1 MSEKFMPSSRGK
13 TGTKKVN
20 EWFKESLIPSIGKMG
35 NQRHLGAIRDS
46 FGTMIPLIIAGS
58 IGVLVNAII
67 FGGAGSGYVSV
78 LGLIA
83 KAVNPDMSWESIGSN
98 LIGNLETGWGQT
110 SRIMGFAFGSI
121 STVTVGMMSI
131 WFSFLFGYY
140 IAVSRGFSNPIIAGM
155 VSTASFILA
164 GMGEITFFMD
174 AKGLI
179 TAIIF
184 GLISTELFIKLSS
197 VRALNIKLPDGVP
210 PAVGKSFAVFLPVV
224 ITFAVIA
231 GINIIVFAPAIV
243 LKDLYV
249 QTGKFQTITGDD
261 VNKLLEAIRNANIA
275 IPEFE
280 KYADLLAKLQ
290 ASAIDANSFK
300 AFIEGLNGTDKS
312 VVASFIAIVNGS
324 TSLGNAAGNIVQIA
338 SSSNIKLTLVNDQL
352 IVSLSWQAIQLTY
365 QQFGM
370 GAAIYQFITSWFI
383 TFATGDGALGL
394 AIVFV
399 LFVGIF
405 WFFGIH
411 GSNLMAGIFEPIFW
425 MVLGI
430 NSAIV
435 AQAGSYEIAAAT
447 GSMGVF
453 TKPFFDAY
461 MYVGGS
467 GATLGLLTMTLAF
480 SKRQE
485 LKEVAKYAT
494 PAGVFQ
500 INEPAI
506 FGYPI
511 ILNPV
516 YAIPFIFAPIANLMV
531 GWIFSPA
538 VLGFVNYSTVAAP
551 WTAPWFVT
559 AVITSLDIRALI
571 PAIIVFGLDMLIY
584 LPFVLLDNK
593 LYFKKLKLN
602 NPDQYDVEMKY
613 FNDPEYRFNYDT
625 NRKVEGLKNKGE
637 LAIADAMEINAF
649 WKKRMTDAEKLEMRK
664 QESMNKALEKQKIYN
679 EKAQALEKKRAL
691 KAQMLKPKWD
701 EHKAKKANKN

>member
-1 MSEKFMPSSRGK
+1 MSK
-13 TGTKKVN
+13 TVTPNNSHPRANK
-20 EWFKESLIPSIGKMG
+20 EAQSWFKKAVIPAVTKMG
-35 NQRHLGAIRDS
+35 NQRHLGAIRDA

-58 IGVLVNAII
+58 IGILVNAII

-83 KAVNPDMSWESIGSN
+83 KAFNGDMSWAKVGSD
-98 LIGNLETGWGQT
+98 LIGNLDTGWGQT

-121 STVTVGMMSI
+121 STVTMGMMSI

-155 VSTASFILA
+155 ISTGSFILI
-164 GMGEITFFMD
+164 GMGEVTFFMD

-179 TAIIF
+179 VAIIF
-184 GLISTELFIKLSS
+184 GLLATELFIKLSS
-197 VRALNIKLPDGVP
+197 VRALNLKLPDGVP

-249 QTGKFQTITGDD
+249 SVGKYQSITGDE
-261 VNKLLEAIRNANIA
+261 VNKLLAAIREANIGL
-275 IPEFE
+275 PGFE
-280 KYADLLAKLQ
+280 NYGDLLAKLQ
-290 ASAIDANSFK
+290 AAAIDNQTFK
-300 AFIEGLNGTDKS
+300 GFVEGLSASDKS
-312 VVASFIAIVNGS
+312 VVASFIAIINGT
-324 TSLGNAAGNIVQIA
+324 TSLGNNAGNIVQIA
-338 SSSNIKLTLVNDQL
+338 DSSNIKLTLVNDQL
-352 IVSLSWQAIQLTY
+352 IVSLSWQAISLTY

-370 GAAIYQFITSWFI
+370 GAAIYKFVSSWFI
-383 TFATGDGALGL
+383 SFATGDGALGL

-411 GSNLMAGIFEPIFW
+411 GSNLMAGVFEPIFL

-430 NSAIV
+430 NMAII
-435 AQAGSYEIAAAT
+435 AETGSYEVAAAT

-467 GATLGLLTMTLAF
+467 GSTLGLLTMTLVF

-551 WTAPWFVT
+551 WTTPWFLT

-571 PAIIVFGLDMLIY
+571 PAIIVFGMDMLIY

-602 NPDQYDVEMKY
+602 NPQQYENEMKY

-625 NRKVEGLKNKGE
+625 NRKVAALKNKGD
-637 LAIADAMEINAF
+637 LAIADAMELNEF
-649 WKKRMTDAEKLEMRK
+649 WKKRMTDVKKLEIRTKEIM
-664 QESMNKALEKQKIYN
+664 EKALAKQQRYN
-679 EKAQALEKKRAL
+679 QKAQILQDKREQ
-691 KAQMLKPKWD
+691 KAQTLQSKWSGQ
-701 EHKAKKANKN
+701 KQKANK